1 MLEIWFPDN
10 IQHVSNLKSISSLSA
25 KNQGMEKSNTGQTMT
40 DNTRTSVTRND
51 EGTENSIAGD
61 TALIGSGT
69 SSPDARRYYIFP
81 KLTSTVPEQ
90 TAFANMLQALGT
102 TVKYSTIMDGNG
114 TGKFMMWMIT
124 LTTEQATKL
133 KGDKMVSGFC

>member
-1 MLEIWFPDN
+1 MLFSKSIVILCVILGLSAAAPFS
-10 IQHVSNLKSISSLSA
+10 IQHASDSKSIGLVSTQ
-25 KNQGMEKSNTGQTMT
+25 NQEMA
-40 DNTRTSVTRND
+40 
-51 EGTENSIAGD
+51 NSIAGD
-61 TALIGSGT
+61 TVLPESGT

-81 KLTSTVPEQ
+81 RLTSTVVEQ

-114 TGKFMMWMIT
+114 TGEFMMWMIT

-133 KGDKMVSGFC
+133 KGDKMVSGFCW